1 MGELSIH
8 ILGETRD
15 VMTCLHMDAR
25 ALIQFPKE
33 DLKIQFPEEDLKK
46 LVHVA
51 AHNPEIST
59 KDLKDAKIGQYIMIK
74 LTDDREVRFDIVD
87 RGRDWLR
94 LDSHDCIGESA
105 WNKNGS
111 TEGDIRLSDLQ
122 KYVNG
127 LEELLPAEWRGA
139 IAPTIRYTEEYEG
152 ENGETEEYLTR
163 LFVPDASEVFGPDPD
178 WYETRYDQLDFYK
191 DRRNRMK
198 ASEPGGTEMRSW
210 WTASAYSGNATNSV
224 LVNAN
229 GRSNNYNASNAHGV
243 PVCFRINL

>member
-8 ILGETRD
+8 IVGEALD
-15 VMTCLHMDAR
+15 IMTCLQMDVR
-25 ALIQFPKE
+25 TSIQFPKE
-33 DLKIQFPEEDLKK
+33 DLEK
-46 LVHVA
+46 LVHVE

-59 KDLKDAKIGQYIMIK
+59 KDLKDAKIGQYVLIK
-74 LTDDREVRFDIVD
+74 LTDDREARFDIVD

-105 WNKNGS
+105 WNENGS
-111 TEGDIRLSDLQ
+111 TGGDIRLSDLQ

-127 LEELLPAEWRGA
+127 LEELLPWEWRGA
-139 IAPTIRYTEEYEG
+139 IAPTIRYTEEYKG

-163 LFVPDASEVFGPDPD
+163 IFVPDASEVFGPDPD

-198 ASEPGGTEMRSW
+198 ASEPGGTEMRFW
-210 WTASAYSGNATNSV
+210 WTASAYSGGATYSV
-224 LVNAN
+224 GVYAN
-229 GRSNNYNASNAHGV
+229 GISNYGHASAALGV

>member
-15 VMTCLHMDAR
+15 VMTCLQMDAR
-25 ALIQFPKE
+25 TF
-33 DLKIQFPEEDLKK
+33 FSVPEGRPQKQIHIE
-46 LVHVA
+46 

-59 KDLKDAKIGQYIMIK
+59 KDLQDAKIGQYVMIK

-94 LDSHDCIGESA
+94 LDSHDCIGESP
-105 WNKNGS
+105 WNENGS

-139 IAPTIRYTEEYEG
+139 IAPTIRYTEEYED

-198 ASEPGGTEMRSW
+198 ASEPGETEMRAW
-210 WTASAYSGNATNSV
+210 WTASASSGSASYSVNVDADGVSNGN
-224 LVNAN
+224 
-229 GRSNNYNASNAHGV
+229 NASNAFGV

>member
-15 VMTCLHMDAR
+15 VMTCLQMDAR
-25 ALIQFPKE
+25 TF
-33 DLKIQFPEEDLKK
+33 FSVPEGRPQKQIHIE
-46 LVHVA
+46 

-59 KDLKDAKIGQYIMIK
+59 KDLQDAKIGQYVMIK

-94 LDSHDCIGESA
+94 LDSHDCIGESP
-105 WNKNGS
+105 WNENGS

-139 IAPTIRYTEEYEG
+139 IAPTIRYTEEYED

-198 ASEPGGTEMRSW
+198 ASEPGETEMRNW
-210 WTASAYSGNATNSV
+210 WTASAYSGNATVSV
-224 LVNAN
+224 YVGAY
-229 GRSNNYNASNAHGV
+229 GGSYDNYASNAYGV

>member
-15 VMTCLHMDAR
+15 VMTCLQMDAR
-25 ALIQFPKE
+25 TFIQFPKE
-33 DLKIQFPEEDLKK
+33 DLKK
-46 LVHVA
+46 LVLVE

-59 KDLKDAKIGQYIMIK
+59 KDLKDAKIGQYVMIK
-74 LTDDREVRFDIVD
+74 LTDDWKIRFDIVD

-105 WNKNGS
+105 WNKNGN

-127 LEELLPAEWRGA
+127 LEELLPAEWRGV

-152 ENGETEEYLTR
+152 ENGEAEEYLTR

-210 WTASAYSGNATNSV
+210 WTASAYSGIATSSV
-224 LVNAN
+224 LVHA
-229 GRSNNYNASNAHGV
+229 GGISNNTNASNAYGV

>member
-8 ILGETRD
+8 ISGEARD
-15 VMTCLHMDAR
+15 VMTCLQMDAR
-25 ALIQFPKE
+25 TSIQLPK
-33 DLKIQFPEEDLKK
+33 EDLKK
-46 LVHVA
+46 LVHVEA
-51 AHNPEIST
+51 QNLEIST
-59 KDLKDAKIGQYIMIK
+59 KDLEDAKIGQYVVIK
-74 LTDDREVRFDIVD
+74 LTDVWEVRFDIVD

-105 WNKNGS
+105 WNENGS

-122 KYVNG
+122 KYVNDF
-127 LEELLPAEWRGA
+127 EELLPSEWRGA
-139 IAPTIRYTEEYEG
+139 IAPTIRYTEG

-163 LFVPDASEVFGPDPD
+163 IFVPDASEVFGPNPD

-198 ASEPGGTEMRSW
+198 ASEPGETEMRAW
-210 WTASAYSGNATNSV
+210 WTASADSGNATNSV
-224 LVNAN
+224 RVNAT
-229 GRSNNYNASNAHGV
+229 GGSNYTNASYASGV

>member
-1 MGELSIH
+1 MGELSVH
-8 ILGETRD
+8 ISGEAKD
-15 VMTCLHMDAR
+15 IMTIFH
-25 ALIQFPKE
+25 FPKE
-33 DLKIQFPEEDLKK
+33 DLKKMA
-46 LVHVA
+46 HVE

-59 KDLKDAKIGQYIMIK
+59 KDLEDAKIGQYVLIK
-74 LTDDREVRFDIVD
+74 LTDDREARFDIVD

-127 LEELLPAEWRGA
+127 LEELLPANWRGA

-198 ASEPGGTEMRSW
+198 ASEPGETEMRYW
-210 WTASAYSGNATNSV
+210 WTASASSGNATDSV
-224 LVNAN
+224 SVYAT
-229 GRSNNYNASNAHGV
+229 GGSTTYASSALGV

>member
-15 VMTCLHMDAR
+15 VMTCLQMDAR
-25 ALIQFPKE
+25 TFIQFPKE
-33 DLKIQFPEEDLKK
+33 DLKK
-46 LVHVA
+46 LVLVE

-59 KDLKDAKIGQYIMIK
+59 KDLKDAKIGQYVMIK
-74 LTDDREVRFDIVD
+74 LTDDWKVRFDIVD

-94 LDSHDCIGESA
+94 LDSHDCIGESP

-152 ENGETEEYLTR
+152 ENGKTEEYLTR
-163 LFVPDASEVFGPDPD
+163 LFIPDASEVFGPDPD

-198 ASEPGGTEMRSW
+198 ASEPGGTEMRTW
-210 WTASAYSGNATNSV
+210 WTASASSGVATYSVIVYARGISTHGNASSA
-224 LVNAN
+224 L
-229 GRSNNYNASNAHGV
+229 GV

>member
-8 ILGETRD
+8 ISGETRD
-15 VMTCLHMDAR
+15 VMSCLQMDAR
-25 ALIQFPKE
+25 TFFQFPKE
-33 DLKIQFPEEDLKK
+33 DIKK
-46 LVHVA
+46 LAHVE
-51 AHNPEIST
+51 AHDPEIST
-59 KDLKDAKIGQYIMIK
+59 KDLKDAKIGQYVLIK
-74 LTDDREVRFDIVD
+74 LTDDREARFDIVD

-105 WNKNGS
+105 WNKNGR

-139 IAPTIRYTEEYEG
+139 IAPTIRYTKG
-152 ENGETEEYLTR
+152 KNGETEECLTR
-163 LFVPDASEVFGPDPD
+163 IFVPDASEVFGPDPD

-198 ASEPGGTEMRSW
+198 ASEPGGTEMRFW
-210 WTASAYSGNATNSV
+210 WTASASSGSATSSV
-224 LVNAN
+224 TVSAY
-229 GRSNNYNASNAHGV
+229 GISNNNSASNAIGV

>member
-1 MGELSIH
+1 MGDLSIH
-8 ILGETRD
+8 IVGETRD
-15 VMTCLHMDAR
+15 VMTCLQMDAR
-25 ALIQFPKE
+25 TFFPKE
-33 DLKIQFPEEDLKK
+33 DLKKQI
-46 LVHVA
+46 HVE
-51 AHNPEIST
+51 AHNLEIST
-59 KDLKDAKIGQYIMIK
+59 KDLEDAKIGQYVVIK
-74 LTDDREVRFDIVD
+74 LTDDREARFDIVD

-122 KYVNG
+122 KYANG

-139 IAPTIRYTEEYEG
+139 IVPTIRVTEEYED

-163 LFVPDASEVFGPDPD
+163 LFVPDASEVFGPDPN

-191 DRRNRMK
+191 DRRNSMK
-198 ASEPGGTEMRSW
+198 ASEPGETEMRFW
-210 WTASAYSGNATNSV
+210 WTASAYSGGARSSV
-224 LVNAN
+224 FVNAS
-229 GRSNNYNASNAHGV
+229 GGSSISSASDALGV

>member
-15 VMTCLHMDAR
+15 IMTCLQMAAR
-25 ALIQFPKE
+25 TSIQFPKE
-33 DLKIQFPEEDLKK
+33 DLKK
-46 LVHVA
+46 LVLVE

-59 KDLKDAKIGQYIMIK
+59 KDLKDAKIGQYVMIK
-74 LTDDREVRFDIVD
+74 LTDDRKVRFDIVD

-94 LDSHDCIGESA
+94 LDSHDCIGESS
-105 WNKNGS
+105 WNKSGS

-122 KYVNG
+122 KYVND

-163 LFVPDASEVFGPDPD
+163 LFVPDASEVFGPDPN
-178 WYETRYDQLDFYK
+178 WYETRYNQLDFYK

-198 ASEPGGTEMRSW
+198 ASEPGRTEMRYW
-210 WTASAYSGNATNSV
+210 WTASADSGGATDSV
-224 LVNAN
+224 AVGAS
-229 GRSNNYNASNAHGV
+229 GGSNYHDASYACGV

>member
-8 ILGETRD
+8 ILGEARD
-15 VMTCLHMDAR
+15 VMTCLQMDAR
-25 ALIQFPKE
+25 TS
-33 DLKIQFPEEDLKK
+33 IQFPEEDLKK
-46 LVHVA
+46 LVLVE

-59 KDLKDAKIGQYIMIK
+59 KDLKNAKIGQYVMIK
-74 LTDDREVRFDIVD
+74 LTDDWGVRFDIVD

-198 ASEPGGTEMRSW
+198 ASEPGGTEMRYW
-210 WTASAYSGNATNSV
+210 WTASAISGTATHSV
-224 LVNAN
+224 SVNAYGISGGN
-229 GRSNNYNASNAHGV
+229 NASNARGV

>member
-15 VMTCLHMDAR
+15 VMTCLQMA
-25 ALIQFPKE
+25 AGTSIQFPKE
-33 DLKIQFPEEDLKK
+33 DLKK
-46 LVHVA
+46 LVLVE

-59 KDLKDAKIGQYIMIK
+59 KDLKDAKIGQYVMIK
-74 LTDDREVRFDIVD
+74 LTDGRKVRFDIVD

-105 WNKNGS
+105 WNKNGI

-178 WYETRYDQLDFYK
+178 WYETRYNRLDFYK

-198 ASEPGGTEMRSW
+198 ASEPGGTEMRYW
-210 WTASAYSGNATNSV
+210 WAASAGSGGAASSV
-224 LVNAN
+224 GVGAY
-229 GRSNNYNASNAHGV
+229 GVSHYGYASDAFGV